1 MSQEAFEDWLRSRL
15 ADLLVHARGSCAYY
29 QTVVPREA
37 RDDPLEALMR
47 IPPLIKAVVRARFN
61 DLISTSFRRSEL
73 HFSATGGSTGDPMP
87 YAMDFSCLWMSL
99 AARDS
104 GFARA
109 GLPPGGRIL
118 KVWGSSL
125 DVKRDSSKL
134 RKAWSRLTGTVTLPA
149 FQMPSDIE
157 SWVKILDHWCPH
169 ILVGYAGALA
179 RFARLC
185 LDEGRQPIWRP
196 RGIIASAETLTT
208 EMRQDI
214 EAAFGAPVYNRYGLR
229 ELANVA
235 QETNSCDGLEIVEYA
250 KWVEILGPDD
260 RPVALGDLGRIIVTD
275 LWNYGFPLIRYD
287 TGDVGRLGSGPS
299 RQGRQPLVLAEVAG
313 RVTDFLIDK
322 KGNAVSG
329 LIFPHLMKDFPAVS
343 KFQARQSRQGDV
355 EVHIVCQ
362 DALSPE
368 DRDRIASVITRH
380 LSGVPVRVELV
391 KALPTPPSGKHRLV
405 ISECSQ
411 AKFRG

>member
-1 MSQEAFEDWLRSRL
+1 
-15 ADLLVHARGSCAYY
+15 
-29 QTVVPREA
+29 
-37 RDDPLEALMR
+37 MR
-47 IPPLIKAVVRARFN
+47 IPPLTKAVVRARFE

-99 AARDS
+99 AVRDS

-109 GLPPGGRIL
+109 GLPPGGRIM
-118 KVWGSSL
+118 KVWGSTL

-149 FQMPSDIE
+149 FQMPPDIE
-157 SWVKILDHWCPH
+157 SWVKILEHWCPH

-196 RGIIASAETLTT
+196 RGIIASAETLTP
-208 EMRQDI
+208 EMRHDI
-214 EAAFGAPVYNRYGLR
+214 EAAFEAPVYNRYGLR

-235 QETNSCDGLEIVEYA
+235 QEANPRDGLEIVEYA
-250 KWVEILGPDD
+250 KWVEIIGPDD
-260 RPVALGDLGRIIVTD
+260 RPVTPGNLGRIIVTD

-287 TGDVGRLGSGPS
+287 TGDIGRLHSGPS
-299 RQGRQPLVLAEVAG
+299 RQGRQPLVLPEVAG
-313 RVTDFLIDK
+313 RVTDFLIDR

-329 LIFPHLMKDFPAVS
+329 LILPHLMKDFPAVS

-355 EVHIVCQ
+355 EVRIVCQ
-362 DALSPE
+362 ASLSTE
-368 DRDRIASVITRH
+368 DQDRIASVIARH
-380 LSGVPVRVELV
+380 LSGVSVRVELV
-391 KALPTPPSGKHRLV
+391 TAIPTSPSGKHRPV
-405 ISECSQ
+405 ISECSE